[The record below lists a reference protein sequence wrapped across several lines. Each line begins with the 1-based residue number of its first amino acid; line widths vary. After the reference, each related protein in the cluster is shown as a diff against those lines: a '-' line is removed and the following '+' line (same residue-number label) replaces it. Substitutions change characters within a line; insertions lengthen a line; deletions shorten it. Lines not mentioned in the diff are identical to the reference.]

1 MIIDHQKVIFKAVR
15 AHGPGGQ
22 NANRRSTRVQL
33 WVRIGDLPITDAQK
47 KVLREKLWHHVNR
60 DDEVWVADEEER
72 LQGRNRDKALAH
84 LNSLIE
90 VALRVPPPRIPTE
103 KPRNAE
109 DVRIRAKKIK
119 SAKKQSRR
127 ASHKATA

>member
-1 MIIDHQKVIFKAVR
+1 MIIDPKKVIFKAVR

-33 WVRIGDLPITDAQK
+33 WVRIGDLPITEQQK

-60 DDEVWVADEEER
+60 EDEIWIADEEER
-72 LQGRNRDKALAH
+72 LQSRNKDKALAH
-84 LNSLIE
+84 LNLMIE
-90 VALRVPPPRIPTE
+90 GALRVPLPRIPTE

-109 DVRIRAKKIK
+109 DARIREKKII
-119 SAKKQSRR
+119 SAKKKSRR
-127 ASHKATA
+127 IKEVV